1 MKKDKIMQEVG
12 SFQDVATDFKDV
24 WSNLNNVLDYEDKRE
39 KEILDSFLGLIINF
53 EKEIQNSLGVVSKLV
68 KEKE

>member
-1 MKKDKIMQEVG
+1 MQEVS

-24 WSNLNNVLDYEDKRE
+24 WSNLNDVLDYEDKRE
-39 KEILDSFLGLIINF
+39 KEILDNFLGLIINF
-53 EKEIQNSLGVVSKLV
+53 EKEIQNSLSVVKKIT